1 MQPEMLPLFPLRVVL
16 FPRTQIPLHIFE
28 DRYKEM
34 IGEAVRNKSEFGIV
48 LAAEKGIVGTG
59 CTAVV
64 EEVTQTYPDG
74 RMDIL
79 VVGVRRFE
87 IVDVNTEKSYLRGS
101 VDYFNDDE
109 TEKPA
114 EDLLAKAL
122 KEYGELKEFIGNEAV
137 PDPKMEDPQLSFQL
151 AQFIADVEFRQRLLS
166 SRSERE
172 RIRELVE
179 FLPGHVEQQRHA
191 WHVRTVSPWNG
202 RGPHASAPSYG
213 PSSGS

>member
-1 MQPEMLPLFPLRVVL
+1 MQPEMLPLFPLGVVL

-34 IGEAVRNKSEFGIV
+34 IGEAIRNKSEFGIV

-109 TEKPA
+109 TEKPTDDQL
-114 EDLLAKAL
+114 ERVL
-122 KEYGELKEFIGNEAV
+122 KGYGELKEFIGNEPV
-137 PDPKMEDPQLSFQL
+137 PEPKMEDPQLSFQL
-151 AQFIADVEFRQRLLS
+151 GQFIADVEFRQRLLS

-172 RIRELVE
+172 RIRQLVE
-179 FLPGHVEQQRHA
+179 FLPGHVEQQKHA
-191 WHVRTVSPWNG
+191 WHVRTVAPWNG
-202 RGPHASAPSYG
+202 RGPHTSAPSYG

>member
-34 IGEAVRNKSEFGIV
+34 IGEAIRHKSEFGIV

-64 EEVTQTYPDG
+64 EQVTQTYPDG
-74 RMDIL
+74 RMDIV

-87 IVDVNTEKSYLRGS
+87 IVDLDTEKSYLRGN
-101 VDYFNDDE
+101 VDFFNDDE
-109 TEKPA
+109 TDEPGDELK
-114 EDLLAKAL
+114 ERAL
-122 KEYGELKEFIGNEAV
+122 KGYIELKEFFGAEPL
-137 PDPKMEDPQLSFQL
+137 PDPKLEDPQASFQL
-151 AQFIADVEFRQRLLS
+151 AQLIGDVEFRQRLLAL
-166 SRSERE
+166 RSERE
-172 RIRELVE
+172 RMRQLVE

-191 WHVRTVSPWNG
+191 WRVRTVAPWNG
-202 RGPHASAPSYG
+202 HGPRTPVS
-213 PSSGS
+213 